1 MPSTGLWII
10 KQFQCE
16 QWWLVILTAWSL
28 TLLLTFLLL
37 HLTNSPLAQNAFI
50 CLYGLFLVMTI
61 SVLPQHHHLEKV
73 SAKNCSSLF
82 VSVLSLSSWIPVVM
96 VTNFISIFGFHMST
110 YILLLNSLI
119 YLSNLFINPIV
130 YALRIPEFKEAWRL
144 CCSVRREIKESEE
157 NTGRVN
163 MAADHIIMYSS
174 LSNIVEDLKLWP
186 WRRKSLRSKPS

>member
-1 MPSTGLWII
+1 M
-10 KQFQCE
+10 
-16 QWWLVILTAWSL
+16 
-28 TLLLTFLLL
+28 
-37 HLTNSPLAQNAFI
+37 
-50 CLYGLFLVMTI
+50 
-61 SVLPQHHHLEKV
+61 
-73 SAKNCSSLF
+73 
-82 VSVLSLSSWIPVVM
+82 M

-130 YALRIPEFKEAWRL
+130 YELRIPEFKEAWRL

-174 LSNIVEDLKLWP
+174 LSNIVEDTKL
-186 WRRKSLRSKPS
+186 